1 MQSAA
6 SSVSQRRE
14 RGTGMRRL
22 EGNTAGSRND
32 SSSSS
37 SPHPAASPCS
47 RANISSSR
55 TLVAVATTIL
65 VTMILAIMAS
75 PVSVSA
81 FQSIST
87 TQETPSLQQRRH
99 HHHQLPQSR
108 LPSST
113 RRPSPS
119 SPSSP
124 SALLLT
130 SSLNKNGGAG
140 GIRSNGNG
148 SGNSPSSSSSPPYP
162 VRIAVMGG
170 GNFGLAMA
178 SICARQGYPTTL
190 LVRDETIANE
200 INTKHQHP
208 RYMQGITLPS
218 RLRATHEPQ
227 ECLPDATYI
236 VHAVPCQY
244 SRTFLEGVREYIPS
258 NTPVLSVSKGIETTS
273 LGFMAD
279 LLRDCLGEDR
289 PYAFL
294 SGPSFAR
301 EIVEGV
307 ATAVVIASEDL
318 DLAKD
323 LASLI
328 SDGRFKCYISTDV
341 IGVEIGGAVKNV
353 IALGAGFIDGIGLG
367 SNTKAALMRVGLR
380 EMSKF
385 CHMFFDGVRDDTFT
399 ESCGMADLITT
410 CYGGRNRK
418 CAEAWAREVVESTS
432 SGKVVSYDA
441 KHCEELWTKVER
453 EMLNG
458 QKLQGTITSQDA
470 YKLLESRGVTDEFPM
485 LKTIYQIAYEGK
497 SVHDIVEGISIKP
510 KSTVLHNHLIHIAP
524 GDKEET
530 EVHTA
535 FIHMQQQQGA
545 ATSVGVQNT

>member
-65 VTMILAIMAS
+65 ATMILAMAS

-87 TQETPSLQQRRH
+87 STKTPSQQQQ
-99 HHHQLPQSR
+99 HHQLPQSG
-108 LPSST
+108 LPILTRRSST
-113 RRPSPS
+113 PTS
-119 SPSSP
+119 SS

-140 GIRSNGNG
+140 GRGISSNGNG
-148 SGNSPSSSSSPPYP
+148 NGNGNGNSPASSSPPYP

-190 LVRDETIANE
+190 LVRDEKIANE